1 MTGIPGN
8 FVARIPGGG
17 GTPPRGARLAN
28 GALIAKAG
36 GNPLAVRTGV
46 LADGGGPVVTGTTG
60 MSYRVRAF
68 SGAVGQTSTLTN
80 GPTVTPNDGEV
91 IVSTDPAPGA
101 NSRID
106 VIYIWQ
112 RLLSGDGG
120 SESTNQP
127 IIAVRVGDVS
137 ATPVAK
143 SIPDG
148 AVELARA
155 MVTAGT
161 QATSGLTIT
170 QGQVTWANSGQM
182 YSDPTVPTVGGQA
195 TGPGGAPIIRKIHYH
210 EESTNSTGAI
220 VRTFP
225 TAFPNGILHVSA
237 TTISGAGINPVV
249 DAGIISKSSVRLV
262 WPGVVN
268 TLVKFSFEA
277 VGW

>member
-1 MTGIPGN
+1 MTALPGL
-8 FVARIPGGG
+8 FVARD
-17 GTPPRGARLAN
+17 
-28 GALIAKAG
+28 AG
-36 GNPLAVRTGV
+36 GNGTTPTAARQALAGLLAKNPDGTVRTGV
-46 LADGGGPVVTGTTG
+46 LADGLGPVVTGTSG
-60 MSYRVRAF
+60 MSYSVRRHV
-68 SGAVGQTSTLTN
+68 AVAKAAEIN
-80 GPTVTPNDGEV
+80 GPVLVPNDGPV
-91 IVSTDPAPGA
+91 AVSTTPAPGS

-106 VIYIWQ
+106 VIYVQQ
-112 RLLSGDGG
+112 RFVQGDGG

-127 IIAVRVGDVS
+127 VIGVAQGATS
-137 ATPVAK
+137 ATPSAP
-143 SIPDG
+143 SIPSG

-155 MVTAGT
+155 TVTAGT